1 MRASVLISMVAVAA
15 TLFLCAC
22 GSGDADN
29 VGGKTGEVTV
39 NPVADDMPLN
49 LSVYLDLSDRLVK
62 GKGAMTQVETDTAL
76 LNFIVDS
83 FVKRCKSSN
92 ILTNKDCFQVL
103 FYPQPKQKD
112 INLIAKSLKLD
123 LKETAVTGKKKAVT
137 DFQNSYKDN
146 ITAIYE
152 TTLKTKKWNGSDI
165 WGFFSNKKVD
175 QCCIKDGY
183 RNVLIIITDGFIFH
197 VNNKVKDGTA
207 YSYVLPSTLAVDG
220 SSLIV
225 KRAGLESLEVLMLEV
240 DPSTP
245 AEHDAMIAV
254 LTNWF
259 DAMGV
264 KQIVINETDIE
275 ANTEVVISNFLKQ

>member
-76 LNFIVDS
+76 VNFIVDS

-152 TTLKTKKWNGSDI
+152 TTL
-165 WGFFSNKKVD
+165 
-175 QCCIKDGY
+175 
-183 RNVLIIITDGFIFH
+183 ITDGFIFH

>member
-1 MRASVLISMVAVAA
+1 M
-15 TLFLCAC
+15 
-22 GSGDADN
+22 
-29 VGGKTGEVTV
+29 
-39 NPVADDMPLN
+39 
-49 LSVYLDLSDRLVK
+49 
-62 GKGAMTQVETDTAL
+62 
-76 LNFIVDS
+76 
-83 FVKRCKSSN
+83 
-92 ILTNKDCFQVL
+92 
-103 FYPQPKQKD
+103 
-112 INLIAKSLKLD
+112 
-123 LKETAVTGKKKAVT
+123 KETAVTGKKKAVT

-207 YSYVLPSTLAVDG
+207 YSYVLPST
-220 SSLIV
+220 
-225 KRAGLESLEVLMLEV
+225 
-240 DPSTP
+240 P